1 LYIASIELRISR
13 ALVLFM
19 ITGLTGCA
27 VAPPE
32 TGPAAQMDPQVQAN
46 FDAAMTA
53 AAEGQTERA
62 GNMLSGIS
70 DTHPEL
76 VAPQL
81 NLAILYAENG
91 REDESEA
98 LLLALLETRADE
110 PEAWNQLGILR
121 RKTGRFEEADVAY
134 LAALEADPDYA
145 RAHRNRGVLLD
156 LYLNRPAEAVDH
168 YRRFVQ
174 LNEGDE
180 EVERWIAELELRLE
194 RTRSQQVAER

>member
-53 AAEGQTERA
+53 AAEGQK
-62 GNMLSGIS
+62 
-70 DTHPEL
+70 L

-91 REDESEA
+91 REDESET
-98 LLLALLETRADE
+98 LLLTLLETRPDE